1 MAIHIAKTQHKPR
14 VLLIPSAALEPL
26 EQLDVIWQVLNCI
39 EEPIGLLSAE
49 ASKKIDVGHAYTE
62 KVIIPLNTR
71 F

>member
-1 MAIHIAKTQHKPR
+1 MAFYASVASIIRTTPGMVCQ
-14 VLLIPSAALEPL
+14 AAACVRAVGAA
-26 EQLDVIWQVLNCI
+26 D
-39 EEPIGLLSAE
+39 LLSAE